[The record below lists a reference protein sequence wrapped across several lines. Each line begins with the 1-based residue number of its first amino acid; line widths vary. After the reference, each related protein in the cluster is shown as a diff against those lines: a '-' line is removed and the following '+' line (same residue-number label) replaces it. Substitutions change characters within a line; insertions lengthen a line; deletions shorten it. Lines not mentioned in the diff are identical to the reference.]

1 MKKALKTLLII
12 ILLIIVF
19 VISYWTYL
27 NVQIKKEEKRLEKET
42 SNLME
47 LDNDYKYLV
56 TQITKYTGG
65 GGQTFYEINFE
76 NNKVIKKDSSYPVLG
91 RRTFFILREKD
102 ELRDL
107 RLTNYG
113 RIISEKE
120 LSNSEA
126 TELKQ
131 LLDDI
136 LSNKL
141 ERIKNEQI
149 QSQNANISTIINVY
163 ISSYKIST
171 KNKTNIEFNNEELI
185 NKFLNLVN

>member
-1 MKKALKTLLII
+1 MKKFLKILLII
-12 ILLIIVF
+12 ILILITIVLG
-19 VISYWTYL
+19 VYAYL
-27 NVQIKKEEKRLEKET
+27 KIGIAIEKNRLEKET

-76 NNKVIKKDSSYPVLG
+76 NNKVIKKESSYPVLG
-91 RRTFFILREKD
+91 RRTFFILEEKD

-141 ERIKNEQI
+141 ERIKNEQS